1 MLTYADLDAAG
12 GAAGSAQQQ
21 QQRGARTNFW
31 LRLLREAC
39 VSPSL
44 INGGAG
50 CSSQNLKDLDFRLRA
65 MGMGAVW
72 LSNVAAGNVQAS
84 KAGLRSARSRP
95 LRMLTYADVR

>member
-39 VSPSL
+39 LSPSL

-65 MGMGAVW
+65 MGMGVVW

-84 KAGLRSARSRP
+84 KCC
-95 LRMLTYADVR
+95 VC